1 MPRFSMLIGFAL
13 AGMTLVG
20 CSNTNQQNEDAL
32 LQENRSLRDRLDQ
45 TQLDYQAAQDENRR
59 LQFQVDE
66 ASQLLTDQAAMP
78 PAVVISEFGPGVEVF
93 QRGNE
98 TVVRIQGDVL
108 FSAGQD
114 SLRSS
119 ARATLSTIA
128 TKLESA
134 YPGTEIRVTGFTDT
148 DPIKKSGYKS
158 NYHLGFARA
167 YAVGQFLGKHGI
179 TPDRVSYASFGPDDP
194 LSSKTKSRRV
204 EVSVF
209 SD

>member
-1 MPRFSMLIGFAL
+1 MLISFAL
-13 AGMTLVG
+13 AGLTLVG

-59 LQFQVDE
+59 LQFQMDE
-66 ASQLLTDQAAMP
+66 ASQRLSDQAAMP
-78 PAVVISEFGPGVEVF
+78 PVAISEFGPGVEVF

-98 TVVRIQGDVL
+98 MVVRIQGDVL
-108 FSAGQD
+108 FDSGQD
-114 SLRSS
+114 SLRTA
-119 ARATLSTIA
+119 ARTTLSKIA
-128 TKLESA
+128 TELQSA
-134 YPGTEIRVTGFTDT
+134 YPNTEIRVTGFTDT

-167 YAVGQFLGKHGI
+167 YAVGQYLGKHGI
-179 TPDRVSYASFGPDDP
+179 SPNSVSYASFGPDDP

-209 SD
+209 SE